1 MLFDVRTYTCHP
13 GTIKLQ
19 MELYQTEGMTPQK
32 RNLGEPLF
40 YGTCETGNPNQYV
53 HIWVYHNAADRETKR
68 AAMQADAEWQAFLGK
83 SREAGYLAS
92 QDNKLFV
99 NAPFFESAVKPK

>member
-13 GTIKLQ
+13 GTIKKQ
-19 MELYQTEGMTPQK
+19 MALYEEHGLEAQK

-40 YGTCETGNPNQYV
+40 YGLCESGNPNQYV
-53 HIWVYHNAADRETKR
+53 HIWVYENAGDREAKR
-68 AAMQADAEWQAFLGK
+68 ASMQADPDWQAFIAK
-83 SREAGYLAS
+83 SAELGYLAS

-99 NAPFFESAVKPK
+99 NAPFFTSSVKPS